1 MACSLLADDP
11 RPPAPPRAL
20 ASPTAAQLFE
30 KGRKAEKAGR
40 MSEAYIFY
48 SEAAALEPG
57 NEQYY
62 WRSQAVRSRA
72 VLEAS
77 NAPKAKQSPA
87 TAADSGDDAPETVF
101 DAPTAQDRID
111 SRKPLPP
118 SEMNAEP
125 GTKDFDLRGDADKLF
140 QEVAHAYGLDCIFD
154 ADYQAVP
161 ELRFHMQGADYR
173 DALHGLEAVTGSF
186 IVPISAKTFLVVR
199 DSPTKRQQ
207 LEPSVAVSV
216 HLSDTTS
223 TQDFTSMITAVQQT
237 FAVERVAFDTLASTV
252 YLRGPISKVLP
263 ARAMFEDLMYP
274 KAELSVDVKVLEIS
288 RNDTITYGVQ
298 LPNLGWTIYRNA
310 STLAHLTPFTLAT
323 TYLGF
328 QAISSALV
336 AKMTDNTGRNLID
349 TQLRT
354 TEGQPATL
362 HVGDK
367 YPILTAGYYGPA
379 SFQGAGAYT
388 PPPSFTF
395 QDLGLSVKVTPV
407 VQNIEDAILDLEAE
421 FKVLAGSALNG
432 IPVIANR
439 SVKSV
444 IQLKFG
450 EWAALAG
457 LMDTSDAY
465 TLTSIP
471 GLSKL
476 PGVGKFLGT
485 REHDRTNSQVLLLIR
500 PHLITLP
507 ASERIPHSFYVGSD
521 TRPLTPL

>member
-1 MACSLLADDP
+1 M
-11 RPPAPPRAL
+11 PPTEL
-20 ASPTAAQLFE
+20 
-30 KGRKAEKAGR
+30 
-40 MSEAYIFY
+40 
-48 SEAAALEPG
+48 
-57 NEQYY
+57 N
-62 WRSQAVRSRA
+62 
-72 VLEAS
+72 
-77 NAPKAKQSPA
+77 
-87 TAADSGDDAPETVF
+87 ADS
-101 DAPTAQDRID
+101 
-111 SRKPLPP
+111 
-118 SEMNAEP
+118 
-125 GTKDFDLRGDADKLF
+125 GTKDFDLRGDSDKLF
-140 QEVAHAYGLDCIFD
+140 PEVAHAFGLECVFD
-154 ADYQAVP
+154 GDYQP
-161 ELRFHMQGADYR
+161 IPGLRFHMQGVDYR

-199 DSPTKRQQ
+199 DNPAKRQQ
-207 LEPSVAVSV
+207 FEPSVAVSV

-274 KAELSVDVKVLEIS
+274 KAELSIDVKVLEVS

-298 LPNLGWTIYRNA
+298 LPNLGWTIFRKP
-310 STLAHLTPFTLAT
+310 STLAHLTPFTLST

-379 SFQGAGAYT
+379 SFQGAGSYS

-395 QDLGLSVKVTPV
+395 QDLGLSVKITPS
-407 VQNIEDAILDLEAE
+407 VQNIEDAFLDLEAE

-432 IPVIANR
+432 IPIIANR
-439 SVKSV
+439 SVKSA

-450 EWAALAG
+450 EWAMLAG

-465 TLTSIP
+465 TLTGIP

-507 ASERIPHSFYVGSD
+507 ASERMPRSFYVGSD